1 QNGVHRRV
9 FGLDTRTRSELIS
22 LHEGPQTCRYKSAL
36 SHGLYSRQVL
46 PLRERKTSRLSKY
59 GIIYTNCTTCRLSY
73 VLTFSIYH
81 IFKSNILLVYYYDD
95 DDMMMMDEL
104 ESLPFPNEETDFS
117 LPDEIFESSRKSQA
131 SNTSE
136 SPGASDA
143 ALLKMKL
150 QGLASN
156 TSNVST
162 PDSSPKRKRTRQVN
176 SASSSQ
182 PSSPHPAPSSAKRR
196 R

>member
-1 QNGVHRRV
+1 MASTEESLVW
-9 FGLDTRTRSELIS
+9 TPELEVSLFHSMKGHKPVGINRHFHMACIHDKFSTSTGKKNIS
-22 LHEGPQTCRYKSAL
+22 SKQIWDHLHELYNMQAL
-36 SHGLYSRQVL
+36 
-46 PLRERKTSRLSKY
+46 
-59 GIIYTNCTTCRLSY
+59 
-73 VLTFSIYH
+73 
-81 IFKSNILLVYYYDD
+81 
-95 DDMMMMDEL
+95 DEL
-104 ESLPFPNEETDFS
+104 ESLPFPNEEAEFS
-117 LPDEIFESSRKSQA
+117 LPDEIFETSRKVT
-131 SNTSE
+131 NTSE

-150 QGLASN
+150 QGLAN
-156 TSNVST
+156 NPSNVST